1 MDETIINSARIF
13 SGHVVKLSVH
23 EVRLPDGKTSKR
35 ELVHHPG
42 AVAVVALDDAQN
54 VLLVKQ
60 YRIGAGKTLYE
71 IPAGTLEPDEA
82 PEICAARELQEEA
95 GYKPGKLEALGGF
108 YTAPGYTTEIIYI
121 FLATQLTSAP
131 LQGDSDEFI
140 EMERVPLAQALAMI
154 ENGDISD
161 GKTMIGL
168 LRVASRLKA

>member
-13 SGHVVKLSVH
+13 NGHVVKLSVH
-23 EVRLPDGKTSKR
+23 EVRLPDGSTSKR

-42 AVAVVALDDAQN
+42 AVAVVALDDDQH

-82 PEICAARELQEEA
+82 PEICAERELQEEA

-108 YTAPGYTTEIIYI
+108 YTAPGYTSEIIHI
-121 FLATQLTSAP
+121 FLATQLSSAP
-131 LQGDSDEFI
+131 LQGDIDEFI
-140 EMERVPLAQALAMI
+140 EMERVPLAQALTMI

-161 GKTMIGL
+161 GKTIIGL